1 MSLDSVLETN
11 IRSAYRGLERSPI
24 SGEGKDFIRQFI
36 ADLKVER
43 EIGRHREYHY
53 LVRLRQCAE
62 RLGSKFVSPSRE
74 DLKKMIA
81 ALSDETVFI
90 HDRNG
95 GMRPKKGKAR
105 YSSWTIQDYR
115 QAIKAFYK
123 WRGMPETVDWIKL
136 SNGSERK
143 RPEDLITPDEM
154 ERLTAKAGNQRD
166 RALFGVMYD
175 SGCRIGELLT
185 LRNKNVKFDRYGAI
199 LSVEG
204 KTGFRNV
211 RVVGKS
217 IAWLREWQ
225 DAHPDRDDGEAWF
238 FCKIT
243 GETRGEQLTHFSVYR
258 ALKQSA
264 ARAGIKKRIHPH
276 LFRHTRA
283 TLLAVNLKDA
293 PLEDQMGWIHGS
305 KMTRTYVHLSDTDR
319 DRAVLKAY
327 GVEVQEEEPVKPD
340 LPIKCLNCGEPNN
353 KTARFC
359 WKCGV
364 VLDSKL
370 IERATRIE
378 ETLLNSK
385 IVSDDYKELIREE
398 DEETAGKVIERALRK
413 ILNSPEMKKQF
424 IAELKEH

>member
-1 MSLDSVLETN
+1 MSLESVLERN
-11 IRSAYRGLERSPI
+11 IHTAYLRLDRSPI
-24 SGEGKDFIRQFI
+24 SEKGKELIRQYI
-36 ADLKVER
+36 ADMKVEK
-43 EIGRHREYHY
+43 EIGKHREYHY
-53 LVRLRQCAE
+53 LVRLRESAE
-62 RLGSKFVSPSRE
+62 RLGDKFVSPTKD
-74 DLKKMIA
+74 DLKRMIA
-81 ALSDETVFI
+81 ALSGETVYI
-90 HDRNG
+90 HDRKG
-95 GMRPKKGKAR
+95 GKRAKKGSAG

-115 QAIKAFYK
+115 QAIKSFYK
-123 WRGMPETVDWIKL
+123 WTGKPEIVDWIKL

-154 ERLTAKAGNQRD
+154 GRLAAKAGNQRD
-166 RALFGVMYD
+166 RALFGAMYD

-185 LRNKNVKFDRYGAI
+185 LKNKHVKFDKYGAI

-225 DAHPDRDDGEAWF
+225 DAHPDRDNGEAWF
-238 FCKIT
+238 FCGIT
-243 GETRGEQLTHFSVYR
+243 GKTRGAQLTHFNVYR

-264 ARAGIKKRIHPH
+264 ARAGIRKRIHPH

-327 GVEVQEEEPVKPD
+327 GVEVEEEEPVKPD
-340 LPIKCLNCGEPNN
+340 MPLKCLNCGEPNN
-353 KTARFC
+353 KAARFC

-364 VLDSKL
+364 VLDQAL
-370 IERATRIE
+370 IEKALHIE
-378 ETLLNSK
+378 EALLNSK
-385 IVSDDYKELIREE
+385 VVSDDYKELIREE
-398 DEETAGKVIERALRK
+398 DEETAGKVVLRALNK
-413 ILNSPEMKKQF
+413 ILNSPEIRKQF
-424 IAELKEH
+424 LAELKH